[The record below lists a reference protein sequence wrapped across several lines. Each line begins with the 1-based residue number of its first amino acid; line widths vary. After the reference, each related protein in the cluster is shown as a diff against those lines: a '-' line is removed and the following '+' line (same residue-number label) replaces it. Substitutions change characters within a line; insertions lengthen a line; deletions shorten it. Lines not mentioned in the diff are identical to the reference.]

1 MNGSPPRADRILVV
15 RRGQAVDRH
24 PQLGQ
29 TLIQAWSLVNCKR
42 WEPAAV
48 TDSTY
53 DVFIDARGLAC
64 PMPLI
69 RTRQALM
76 VVEPGATICI
86 LATDPT
92 PERDFEMFV
101 EATGHKLLRREKQDD
116 VFLYVLEKAEAS
128 ELI

>member
-1 MNGSPPRADRILVV
+1 MNGSPPRADRILAV
-15 RRGQAVDRH
+15 RRGQAVDRLSR
-24 PQLGQ
+24 LGQ
-29 TLIQAWSLVNCKR
+29 TLIQAWSLLNCKR

-69 RTRQALM
+69 KTRQAIM
-76 VVEPGATICI
+76 VVEPGATICV

-92 PERDFEMFV
+92 SKRDFDMFI
-101 EATGHKLLRREKQDD
+101 EATGHKMLREEKEDE
-116 VFLYVLEKAEAS
+116 VFLYVIEKIAAADLE
-128 ELI
+128 